1 MSPGLLLL
9 RGMVAS
15 SVHSSF
21 PSQRAASIGKGFF
34 FFLAMGG
41 GGDALEG
48 RGGVSAGLMLSW
60 GLVRELIESILINLI
75 SKLIHERF
83 YM

>member
-1 MSPGLLLL
+1 MG
-9 RGMVAS
+9 G
-15 SVHSSF
+15 
-21 PSQRAASIGKGFF
+21 RAILAMPRAPKSIGG
-34 FFLAMGG
+34 A
-41 GGDALEG
+41 GDAHEG

-83 YM
+83 YR